1 MRGMRSPYRTAPPGA
16 KVAPFRSVFRGRD
29 EARFSL
35 ALWLAFLVPFAPL
48 ATRVGVSGPAAFG
61 LLVLAIGVVAVIDGR
76 TRRFSLHIG
85 PSGMVL
91 RRYRLWWVRTRIQRV
106 SLEWGLHTDEDMDR
120 DDRSSFAMSL
130 PRREVEAR
138 GFDYQVTVF
147 GPTHDS
153 PEMRAT
159 LEEMKASLQ
168 HHRAAVSSADTG
180 REGRARSGDVGA
192 LFDRV
197 DPASVERGP
206 WGRVRSMRLSRGA
219 LLDGLRLPPGTVVEF
234 GFADEWQAPST
245 PDRVTGI
252 RLGGKAVWKGLP
264 AMLCAGARVEL
275 DTLRRIK
282 KLRRAFEGP
291 LRIQGVLVHGG
302 EEILFDHHG
311 ELTSCAL
318 ASDLAWGPLRLPA
331 GTAVDRRGAD
341 WLGFHGRGIR
351 VEGTPDARPTK
362 VHASIV
368 GKGKRAPLSA
378 ILSSPAG
385 KVGTHLSLCEHEAGT
400 QHERHRSVPF
410 SPDLPAAA

>member
-1 MRGMRSPYRTAPPGA
+1 
-16 KVAPFRSVFRGRD
+16 V
-29 EARFSL
+29 
-35 ALWLAFLVPFAPL
+35 WN
-48 ATRVGVSGPAAFG
+48 TRPE
-61 LLVLAIGVVAVIDGR
+61 R
-76 TRRFSLHIG
+76 
-85 PSGMVL
+85 
-91 RRYRLWWVRTRIQRV
+91 
-106 SLEWGLHTDEDMDR
+106 
-120 DDRSSFAMSL
+120 
-130 PRREVEAR
+130 
-138 GFDYQVTVF
+138 VF
-147 GPTHDS
+147 GPVRKS
-153 PEMRAT
+153 PEMLAT
-159 LEEMKASLQ
+159 LEEMNAALQ

-180 REGRARSGDVGA
+180 REQRALSGDVGA

-197 DPASVERGP
+197 DPVSVERGP

-219 LLDGLRLPPGTVVEF
+219 LLDGMRLPPGTELEF
-234 GFADEWQAPST
+234 GFAAEWQAPST

-282 KLRRAFEGP
+282 RLRRAFEGP
-291 LRIQGVLVHGG
+291 IRIQGVLLLGDK
-302 EEILFDHHG
+302 EIIFDHHG

-318 ASDLAWGPLRLPA
+318 GSELVWGPLRLPA
-331 GTAVDRRGAD
+331 GTVVDRRGAD
-341 WLGFHGRGIR
+341 WLAFHGPGIR
-351 VEGTPDARPTK
+351 VEGAPDARPTR

-400 QHERHRSVPF
+400 PHEKHRSVAF